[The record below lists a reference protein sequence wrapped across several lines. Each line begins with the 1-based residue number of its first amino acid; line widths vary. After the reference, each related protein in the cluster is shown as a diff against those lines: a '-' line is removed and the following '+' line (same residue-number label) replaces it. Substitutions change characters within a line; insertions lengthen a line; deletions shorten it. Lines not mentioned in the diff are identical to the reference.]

1 MSNKRILKYNTTIDY
16 LKGILILLVFLG
28 HLVVGKMEENMLRHF
43 IYSFHMPVFV
53 GISGYLF
60 NFTFLN
66 NSPKQFIKKLFERI
80 LIPYIFANIFYSF
93 FVNAKFILKLNFIQ
107 FIIEFLK
114 DLIFSYYHL
123 WYVQGYISYIL
134 ISYLLLKLLNFNIRT
149 LIIGL
154 IVSLFIY
161 YIYFFIKPEN
171 VFMRVFLNNFRIYNL
186 IFFLIGC
193 FIKEKVISIKI
204 NKSVVLISIGIFF
217 MNSIIE
223 FFTTKMFDIYIYQIQ
238 NTIIY
243 YLSNILLIIV
253 LLKICEKYSE
263 LKNKTI
269 NFIGKNSLYFYL
281 WHAIPI
287 MVLKKLIFEK
297 NVYLYYGLGTL
308 SFILLYIIIDKYIL
322 LKNKK
327 REVNNV

>member
-66 NSPKQFIKKLFERI
+66 NSSKQFIKKLFERI

-223 FFTTKMFDIYIYQIQ
+223 FFITRMFDIYIYIKFRTQ
-238 NTIIY
+238 
-243 YLSNILLIIV
+243 
-253 LLKICEKYSE
+253 
-263 LKNKTI
+263 
-269 NFIGKNSLYFYL
+269 
-281 WHAIPI
+281 
-287 MVLKKLIFEK
+287 
-297 NVYLYYGLGTL
+297 
-308 SFILLYIIIDKYIL
+308 
-322 LKNKK
+322 
-327 REVNNV
+327 